1 VSTLSAV
8 SAGLLS
14 EDQFGRGAF
23 TLPVFVT
30 SDQFGYLSNWSR
42 VINDQGSGIPNYF
55 TWLNAYSATPTQAG
69 TIRQGFKQQTK
80 SLNPYV
86 FQTAWDAYIVSNI
99 YDTLETVNPMSKG
112 QILEWMTLNSRLLQ
126 NFELTY
132 TPPAGTV
139 ATYRFALRGD
149 LFWQDGKRV
158 SAWDVKFSYQSLKA
172 TGAFQGSGLAPMT
185 GVTVL
190 GPLLV
195 DVNVN
200 SAGPFTQL
208 FLTSPTIIPGR
219 YWSTCQGSVWDGDV
233 SIGRVPAS
241 CMTPDPAKITAT
253 FDPLANHILIGSG
266 PWECLSSTGVLGAG
280 CSTTGTMNPLPGGGF
295 TLQRFGVGTTPGAG
309 LNDHYFRSNGNLA
322 LWIWSQNNGDF
333 THDFINFTVVAA
345 CFGLPALPLGTTTG
359 CGHFQQGIGATGG
372 PVIVGSVQIAIVNR
386 FIATNWVA
394 PFVWNTSPPLGLVAM
409 PPVLYE
415 GSAKLSPASVVGCSS
430 PYPVGGYDC

>member
-1 VSTLSAV
+1 
-8 SAGLLS
+8 
-14 EDQFGRGAF
+14 
-23 TLPVFVT
+23 
-30 SDQFGYLSNWSR
+30 
-42 VINDQGSGIPNYF
+42 
-55 TWLNAYSATPTQAG
+55 
-69 TIRQGFKQQTK
+69 
-80 SLNPYV
+80 
-86 FQTAWDAYIVSNI
+86 
-99 YDTLETVNPMSKG
+99 
-112 QILEWMTLNSRLLQ
+112 
-126 NFELTY
+126 
-132 TPPAGTV
+132 
-139 ATYRFALRGD
+139 
-149 LFWQDGKRV
+149 
-158 SAWDVKFSYQSLKA
+158 
-172 TGAFQGSGLAPMT
+172 
-185 GVTVL
+185 
-190 GPLLV
+190 
-195 DVNVN
+195 
-200 SAGPFTQL
+200 
-208 FLTSPTIIPGR
+208 
-219 YWSTCQGSVWDGDV
+219 
-233 SIGRVPAS
+233 
-241 CMTPDPAKITAT
+241 MTPDPAKITAT

-295 TLQRFGVGTTPGAG
+295 TLQRFGVGTSPGAG

-359 CGHFQQGIGATGG
+359 CGHFQQGIGASGG